1 MRRADRLLQIVQI
14 LRRRRLT
21 TARHLAEELEISER
35 TVYRDVR
42 DLIISGVPVEGE
54 AGIGYRLGKNF
65 ELPPL
70 LFNLEEVEALALGMR
85 MVQKWG
91 DKDLSRAAR
100 SIIKKLDG
108 VLPESESRKLEST
121 ALFALSFRV
130 SDEVRKTLRTCR
142 HAVND
147 RRTLLIEYTDP
158 KGNSTK
164 RTLRPLGLYFWGQT
178 WTLAAY
184 CELRKGFRSFRLD
197 RMDRIRLG
205 RTHFELAPPI
215 TLDDYIRSMDERC

>member
-1 MRRADRLLQIVQI
+1 M
-14 LRRRRLT
+14 
-21 TARHLAEELEISER
+21 SER

-54 AGIGYRLGKNF
+54 AGVGYRLGKHF

-70 LFNLEEVEALALGMR
+70 MFNIEEVEALVLGMR

-91 DKDLSRAAR
+91 DTDLSRAAR
-100 SIIKKLDG
+100 SIIRKLEG

-121 ALFALSFRV
+121 ALFALSFRI

-142 HAVND
+142 RAVNE

-158 KGNSTK
+158 KGSSTK

-184 CELRKGFRSFRLD
+184 CELRKGFRNFRLD
-197 RMDRIRLG
+197 RVDRIRLG
-205 RTHFELAPPI
+205 KDHFELVPPI
-215 TLDDYIRSMDERC
+215 TLEDYVRAMENRC